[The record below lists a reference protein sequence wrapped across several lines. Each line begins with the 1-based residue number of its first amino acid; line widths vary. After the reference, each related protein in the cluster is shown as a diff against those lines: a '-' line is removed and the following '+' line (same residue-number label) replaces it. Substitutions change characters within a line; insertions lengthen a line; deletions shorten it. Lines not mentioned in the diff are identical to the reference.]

1 MGGGDMERVRRAV
14 AVEIENPPPEL
25 HAVEEQYRRIVE
37 EVAAYVAERGTL
49 EKEKYGELYRRFR
62 EQYPI
67 PAQLIQQAINQG
79 VEIGK
84 SFLALKRDGRVHKP
98 RPEVGRVSIRFAKD
112 SWSYKKAISS
122 VAPVRLGLSLPGGR
136 REVWIKP
143 HRRFWLYWWKVLR
156 REAELASTLIL
167 KRRRSRW
174 YAVFVFDVASKSE
187 PPAEVAAFDVNE
199 NSVAVARVTL
209 LSTVDAVA
217 RWNRQYLDPAV
228 YLIRTDFGRLARRYE
243 AVRGRKLEEL
253 KRKYPYAGRDEEERR
268 QNVADTREFRKF
280 ARRLRERRR
289 KEGRVRQVARQM
301 TRSPAVIITE
311 ELGKNPQEEMI
322 GLEEK
327 KVGKREL
334 RHRIKQT
341 PFRKLLKTIE
351 DKARE
356 VGSVVVYV
364 SPYRNSKVCPIHFTL
379 LRDNGSW
386 HTLHCPRGHVVDR
399 DVAAVLNMLWKTTPE
414 GVVKAMWWDVKEARK
429 RLNKGIVPKEAV
441 GKANPIIPRPI
452 VHAVWASLKAL
463 MASSQW
469 PAVLARAA
477 PMTPARGAYEGGT
490 RAPPR
495 PEGTLALQGGEEVGA
510 LEYQGPFGLEHRLGL
525 FHKPSGLL

>member
-1 MGGGDMERVRRAV
+1 VRRAV
-14 AVEIENPPPEL
+14 AVELERPPSEL
-25 HAVEEQYRRIVE
+25 YAVEEPYRRIVE

-49 EKEKYGELYRRFR
+49 EKEKYNELYRRFR
-62 EQYPI
+62 EQYPL

-122 VAPVRLGLSLPGGR
+122 AALVRLALSLPGGR

-143 HRRFWLYWWKVLR
+143 HRRFWLYWWKTLR
-156 REAELASTLIL
+156 GEAELVSTLML
-167 KRRRSRW
+167 KRQRGRW
-174 YAVFVFDVASKSE
+174 YAVFIFDVAPERK
-187 PPAEVAAFDVNE
+187 PPAESVAFDVNE
-199 NSVAVARVTL
+199 NSVAVARVSL

-217 RWNRQYLDPAV
+217 QWNRQYINPAV
-228 YLIRTDFGRLARRYE
+228 YSIRTDFGKLAKRYE
-243 AVRGRKLEEL
+243 TVRNAKLEEL

-268 QNVADTREFRKF
+268 QNVTDTREFRKF

-289 KEGRVRQVARQM
+289 KEARVRQVAREM
-301 TRSPAVIITE
+301 TKSPAVIITE

-322 GLEEK
+322 GVEEKAKKGVKK

-341 PFRKLLKTIE
+341 PFRKILRAVE

-356 VGSVVVYV
+356 AGSVVVYV
-364 SPYRNSKVCPIHFTL
+364 SPYCNSKVCPIHFTL
-379 LRDNGSW
+379 LRDNGGW
-386 HTLHCPRGHVVDR
+386 HALHCPHGHVVDR
-399 DVAAVLNMLWKTTPE
+399 DAAAVLNMLWKATPT
-414 GVVKAMWWDVKEARK
+414 GWVKAVWWDVKEVRK
-429 RLNKGIVPKEAV
+429 RLKKGIVPREAV
-441 GKANPIIPRPI
+441 RKTNPIIPRPI
-452 VHAVWASLKAL
+452 IHAVWTSL
-463 MASSQW
+463 MAQKAGNKW

-477 PMTPARGAYEGGT
+477 PMTPAQGADEDGT

-495 PEGTLALQGGEEVGA
+495 PKGTPALQVGEEVSY
-510 LEYQGPFGLEHRLGL
+510 LRR
-525 FHKPSGLL
+525 